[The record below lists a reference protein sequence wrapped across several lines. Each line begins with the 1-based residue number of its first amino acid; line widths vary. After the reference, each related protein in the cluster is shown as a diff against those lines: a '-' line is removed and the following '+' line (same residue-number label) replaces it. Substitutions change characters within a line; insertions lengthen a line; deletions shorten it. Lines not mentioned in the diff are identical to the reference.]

1 MNKIIL
7 VFAIFTLLSACNKDL
22 IKYPT
27 FESSKTPPAPDYSN
41 TNNWAALPTESDMA
55 DLVPGKN
62 QLLKNNQNKAEVDV
76 FFIHP
81 TIYTKDQ
88 EPSNPWNAD
97 VNNQELNIK
106 TDESTIKYQSTVFNG
121 SCKIYAPRYRQ
132 AHVNVYNSQKSTS
145 NISISALGL
154 AYTDVKKAF
163 EYYLTNYNNGRSFVI
178 GSHSQGTTHAIR
190 LIKEFIDNKPLQKQ
204 MVAAYIVGMPVQA
217 DVFETIPVCESSDQT
232 NCWVGWNTY
241 AKGYYPPTYEKSYKN
256 AINVNPLN
264 WKTDNTYAEIESNKG
279 GILKNYNKLRP
290 ELSDAQ
296 NHDGMLWINKPHFF
310 GNFLINWKR
319 YHVVDYNLFYL
330 NIRENVDERVNAF
343 LNK

>member
-1 MNKIIL
+1 MKRIFLAVITIFII
-7 VFAIFTLLSACNKDL
+7 SSCNKKL

-27 FESSKTPPAPDYSN
+27 FDISKIPSSPDYSN
-41 TNNWAALPTESDMA
+41 PDHWAALPTKTDMA
-55 DLVPGKN
+55 DLVPGKS
-62 QLLKNNQNKAEVDV
+62 QRLKNNQNKAEVDV

-88 EPSNPWNAD
+88 ESSNPWNAD
-97 VNNQELNIK
+97 VYNQEMNIK

-121 SCKIYAPRYRQ
+121 SSKVYAPRYRQ
-132 AHVNVYNSQKSTS
+132 AHVNVFNATKCSTD
-145 NISISALGL
+145 IRKLALDL
-154 AYTDVKKAF
+154 AYSDVKQAF
-163 EYYLTNYNNGRSFVI
+163 EYYLKNSNNSRPFII

-190 LIKEFIDNKPLQKQ
+190 LVKELIDNKPLQNQ
-204 MVAAYIVGMPVQA
+204 LVAAYIVGMPIQSK
-217 DVFETIPVCESSDQT
+217 VFETIPVCESSNQT

-241 AKGYYPPTYEKSYKN
+241 AKGYYPPTYEQSYKN
-256 AINVNPLN
+256 VINVNPLN
-264 WKTDNTYAEIESNKG
+264 WKVDNTYAGFESNKG
-279 GILKNYNKLRP
+279 GILKNYNKIRP

-296 NHDGMLWINKPHFF
+296 NNDGMLWINKPHFF

-343 LNK
+343 LKK